1 MLYKWLRYNLC
12 EGIFIILYMDC
23 WKQKKK
29 HNKLDT
35 KQKTKHNI
43 NHVTKNEWSTSMND
57 KWVLGEV

>member
-1 MLYKWLRYNLC
+1 MWRY
-12 EGIFIILYMDC
+12 FYYIIHGLL
-23 WKQKKK
+23 KTKKK

-35 KQKTKHNI
+35 KQKTEHNV